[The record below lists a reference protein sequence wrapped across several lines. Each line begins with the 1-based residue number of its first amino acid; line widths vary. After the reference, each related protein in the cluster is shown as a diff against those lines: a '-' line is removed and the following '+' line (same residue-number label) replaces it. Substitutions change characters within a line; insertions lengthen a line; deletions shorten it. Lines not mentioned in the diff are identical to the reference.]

1 MEAQPHPILV
11 PSFVTDLRQ
20 QHEEEIRE
28 YQEKVEKRIQE
39 VCISYT
45 GTYDNVNCICLKK
58 FRHLPL
64 KKCYEY
70 KLV

>member
-1 MEAQPHPILV
+1 MNFDKQHRQTIGAMEAQPHPVLV

-45 GTYDNVNCICLKK
+45 GTYDNVNCIC
-58 FRHLPL
+58 F
-64 KKCYEY
+64 
-70 KLV
+70 